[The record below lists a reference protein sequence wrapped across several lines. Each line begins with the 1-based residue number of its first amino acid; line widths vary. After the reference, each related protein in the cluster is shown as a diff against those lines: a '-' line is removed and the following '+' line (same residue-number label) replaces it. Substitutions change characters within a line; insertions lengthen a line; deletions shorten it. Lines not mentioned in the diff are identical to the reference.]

1 MSADLAQGANHMTVE
16 VTLVA
21 LGMLAVK
28 GAALFGIVYLGAH
41 IASAQMKPRIIARA
55 ASPLMQSA

>member
-1 MSADLAQGANHMTVE
+1 MTVE